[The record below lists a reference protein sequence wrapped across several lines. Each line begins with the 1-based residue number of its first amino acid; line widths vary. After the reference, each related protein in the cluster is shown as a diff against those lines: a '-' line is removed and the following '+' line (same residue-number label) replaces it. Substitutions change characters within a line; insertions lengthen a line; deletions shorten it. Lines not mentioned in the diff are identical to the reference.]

1 MHEIFLA
8 FGSNLGNRKKLIL
21 TAIDKLLQKGLLL
34 NQLSSLYE
42 TIPYGYS
49 EQPVFLN
56 CVASF
61 LFGKTPFDLLEIIQR
76 VENELGR
83 KREKKWGPR
92 VIDIDI
98 LLFEGQII
106 KEKELIVPH
115 YDIHNRLFFLKPL
128 MEISPDIK
136 DPQNGLKYKEYMD
149 KLKNND
155 PDPIRMFTR
164 KETFLCE
171 LEEISRR
178 NI

>member
-1 MHEIFLA
+1 MHEVFLA
-8 FGSNLGNRKKLIL
+8 FGSNLGDRKKLIL

-49 EQPVFLN
+49 DQPVFLN

-61 LFGKTPFDLLEIIQR
+61 LYGRTSFDLLETVQR

-92 VIDIDI
+92 TIDIDI

-115 YDIHNRLFFLKPL
+115 YDIHNRLFFLIPL
-128 MEISPDIK
+128 IEISPDIK
-136 DPQNGLKYKEYMD
+136 DPRNGLKYNKYME
-149 KLKNND
+149 KLIKTD
-155 PDPIRMFTR
+155 PDSIRMFTK

-178 NI
+178 YI